1 MSAPKIAFSMLD
13 HLWTHPAFRALK
25 PVERVLVDEL
35 LYLARRFG
43 TDEPIIFSTGMAANG
58 ANVKRSVA
66 ARALLGLRKK
76 GFIVSLK
83 SGDRRSGAKG
93 RKATEWRLTFL
104 PFKGE
109 PPTLDYRAAH
119 YKALPPDLD
128 PNEKFLTPELEER
141 TMPPRPPFS
150 NASSRTDDDVHQAE
164 IASWAPPAPFLVSP
178 QRDKCS
184 QVIENIEVD
193 GDSHL
198 SRQRDTAFVPP
209 AGQIEPVKSDA
220 ELIWA
225 TTANP
230 PSNALAQ
237 AVRRVLH

>member
-93 RKATEWRLTFL
+93 RKAAEWRLTFL

-119 YKALPPDLD
+119 YKALSPDLD

-141 TMPPRPPFS
+141 TMPPRAPFS
-150 NASSRTDDDVHQAE
+150 NAPYQSEDDVHQAG
-164 IASWAPPAPFLVSP
+164 IASWAPAPFLVSP

-193 GDSHL
+193 GDSPL

-225 TTANP
+225 TTATP
-230 PSNALAQ
+230 VNALAY
-237 AVRRVLH
+237 AVRVLH

>member
-1 MSAPKIAFSMLD
+1 VSAPKIAVSIPD
-13 HLWTHPAFRALK
+13 HVFTHPAYRALQ
-25 PVERVLVDEL
+25 PVERVLLDEL
-35 LYLARRFG
+35 LYVARRLG
-43 TDEPIIFSTGMAANG
+43 TDEPIIFSADMAANG

-76 GFIVSLK
+76 GFIVCLK

-104 PFKGE
+104 PYQGE

-119 YKALPPDLD
+119 YKVLPPDLD

-141 TMPPRPPFS
+141 TMPPRASLS
-150 NASSRTDDDVHQAE
+150 NAPHQSDDEVRQAG
-164 IASWAPPAPFLVSP
+164 IASWAQPAPFLVSP

-184 QVIENIEVD
+184 QVIENIEVEW
-193 GDSHL
+193 GSHL

-209 AGQIEPVKSDA
+209 AGQIEPATSDA

-230 PSNALAQ
+230 PSNALAR
-237 AVRRVLH
+237 AVRVLH